1 MDAGCWIDVVTTAL
15 CKITETKGTHTK
27 FSIRK
32 WAILQDVLTV
42 RKKEK

>member
-1 MDAGCWIDVVTTAL
+1 MDAGCWIGVVTTAL

-27 FSIRK
+27 FSITK